1 MTLSTVHITWDSPLR
16 TNGKLAGFEIR
27 YTYNKSFPES
37 KWLLEKSGS
46 LSFAVTSLKSF
57 TAILEGIQ
65 ENKIFYIKVRLANKN
80 DYGPF
85 CDMVQIQPPIVTS
98 ARAPPNVSFS
108 ILSPKQVKLSWTLPK
123 TLRGLLTSFTILR
136 TNNFDLR
143 EDGWKRLTV
152 ALSPEESFLS
162 AVLNVDQDK
171 TFYVKVRAEYDDN
184 IPGKWSEVIEV
195 STSVRG
201 RRFFLNAKYLNP
213 QIKFLICCLR
223 SWWSITQT
231 HFVQSCPLCCTN
243 HWMLQGE
250 IWC

>member
-16 TNGKLAGFEIR
+16 TNGQLTSFQIR
-27 YTYNKSFPES
+27 YTYNKSFPEPE
-37 KWLLEKSGS
+37 WLEKSMS
-46 LSFAVTSLKSF
+46 LSFLVTFLKGS
-57 TAILEGIQ
+57 TVSLEGIQ
-65 ENKIFYIKVRLANKN
+65 ENKIFYIKARLANEN

-85 CDMVQIQPPIVTS
+85 CDMVEIQPPSVTS
-98 ARAPPNVSFS
+98 GRAPPNVSFS
-108 ILSPKQVKLSWTLPK
+108 ILSPKQVKLSWTWPK
-123 TLRGLLTSFTILR
+123 TLLGMLKSFTIVR

-152 ALSPEESFLS
+152 ALSLEERFPS

-201 RRFFLNAKYLNP
+201 RLFFLNAKYVNP

-223 SWWSITQT
+223 S
-231 HFVQSCPLCCTN
+231 
-243 HWMLQGE
+243 
-250 IWC
+250 

>member
-16 TNGKLAGFEIR
+16 TNGQLTRFQIR

-37 KWLLEKSGS
+37 EWLEKSMS
-46 LSFAVTSLKSF
+46 LSFLVTFLKSS
-57 TAILEGIQ
+57 TVNLEGIK
-65 ENKIFYIKVRLANKN
+65 ENKIFYIKARLANEN

-85 CDMVQIQPPIVTS
+85 CDMVKIQPPSVTS
-98 ARAPPNVSFS
+98 GRAPPNVSFS
-108 ILSPKQVKLSWTLPK
+108 ILSPKQVKLSWTWPK
-123 TLRGLLTSFTILR
+123 TLLGLLKSFTIVR

-152 ALSPEESFLS
+152 ALSLEERFPS

-201 RRFFLNAKYLNP
+201 RLFFLNAKYVNP

-223 SWWSITQT
+223 S
-231 HFVQSCPLCCTN
+231 
-243 HWMLQGE
+243 
-250 IWC
+250 

>member
-1 MTLSTVHITWDSPLR
+1 MTLSTVHITWDYPLR
-16 TNGKLAGFEIR
+16 RNGELTSFEIR

-37 KWLLEKSGS
+37 KWLEKSGS
-46 LSFAVTSLKSF
+46 LPFIATLLKGF
-57 TAILEGIQ
+57 TASLEGIQ

-85 CDMVQIQPPIVTS
+85 CDMVEIQPRSVTS
-98 ARAPPNVSFS
+98 GRAPPNVSFS

-123 TLRGLLTSFTILR
+123 TLSALLTNFTILL

-143 EDGWKRLTV
+143 EDGWKRLTH
-152 ALSPEESFLS
+152 ALSPEERFPS

-171 TFYVKVRAEYDDN
+171 TYYVKVRAEYDDN

-201 RRFFLNAKYLNP
+201 RLF
-213 QIKFLICCLR
+213 
-223 SWWSITQT
+223 S
-231 HFVQSCPLCCTN
+231 
-243 HWMLQGE
+243 
-250 IWC
+250 

>member
-1 MTLSTVHITWDSPLR
+1 M
-16 TNGKLAGFEIR
+16 
-27 YTYNKSFPES
+27 
-37 KWLLEKSGS
+37 S
-46 LSFAVTSLKSF
+46 LSFLVTFLKGSTVSLD
-57 TAILEGIQ
+57 GIQ
-65 ENKIFYIKVRLANKN
+65 ENKIFYIKARLANEN

-85 CDMVQIQPPIVTS
+85 CDMVEIQPPSVTS
-98 ARAPPNVSFS
+98 GRAPPNVSFS
-108 ILSPKQVKLSWTLPK
+108 ILSPKQVKLSWTWPK
-123 TLRGLLTSFTILR
+123 TLLGMLKSFTIVR

-152 ALSPEESFLS
+152 ALSLEERFPS

-201 RRFFLNAKYLNP
+201 RLFFLNAKYVNP

-223 SWWSITQT
+223 S
-231 HFVQSCPLCCTN
+231 
-243 HWMLQGE
+243 
-250 IWC
+250 

>member
-16 TNGKLAGFEIR
+16 TNGQLTSFQIR

-37 KWLLEKSGS
+37 EWLEKSMS
-46 LSFAVTSLKSF
+46 LSFLVTFLKGSTVSLD
-57 TAILEGIQ
+57 GIQ
-65 ENKIFYIKVRLANKN
+65 ENKIFYIKARLANEN

-85 CDMVQIQPPIVTS
+85 CDMVEIQPPSVTS
-98 ARAPPNVSFS
+98 GRAPPNVSFS
-108 ILSPKQVKLSWTLPK
+108 ILSPKQVKLSWTWPK
-123 TLRGLLTSFTILR
+123 TLLGMLKSFTIVR
-136 TNNFDLR
+136 TNNFDPR

-152 ALSPEESFLS
+152 ALSLEERFPS

-201 RRFFLNAKYLNP
+201 RLFFLNAKYVNP
-213 QIKFLICCLR
+213 QIKFLICCLK
-223 SWWSITQT
+223 S
-231 HFVQSCPLCCTN
+231 
-243 HWMLQGE
+243 
-250 IWC
+250 

>member
-16 TNGKLAGFEIR
+16 TNGQLTSFQIR

-37 KWLLEKSGS
+37 EWLEKSMS
-46 LSFAVTSLKSF
+46 LSFLVTFLKGSTVSLD
-57 TAILEGIQ
+57 GIQ
-65 ENKIFYIKVRLANKN
+65 ENKIFYIKARLANEN

-85 CDMVQIQPPIVTS
+85 CDMVEIQPPSVTS
-98 ARAPPNVSFS
+98 GRAPPNVSFS
-108 ILSPKQVKLSWTLPK
+108 ILSPKQVKLSWTWPK
-123 TLRGLLTSFTILR
+123 TLLGMLKSFTIVR

-152 ALSPEESFLS
+152 ALSLEERFPS

-201 RRFFLNAKYLNP
+201 RLFFLNAKYVNP

-223 SWWSITQT
+223 S
-231 HFVQSCPLCCTN
+231 
-243 HWMLQGE
+243 
-250 IWC
+250 

>member
-1 MTLSTVHITWDSPLR
+1 M
-16 TNGKLAGFEIR
+16 
-27 YTYNKSFPES
+27 
-37 KWLLEKSGS
+37 S
-46 LSFAVTSLKSF
+46 LSFLVTFLKGS
-57 TAILEGIQ
+57 TVSLEGIQ
-65 ENKIFYIKVRLANKN
+65 ENKIFYIKARLANEN

-85 CDMVQIQPPIVTS
+85 CDMVEIQPPSETS
-98 ARAPPNVSFS
+98 GRAPPNVSFS
-108 ILSPKQVKLSWTLPK
+108 ILSPKQVKLSWTWPK
-123 TLRGLLTSFTILR
+123 TLLRMLKSFTIVR

-152 ALSPEESFLS
+152 ALSLEERFPS

-201 RRFFLNAKYLNP
+201 RLFFLNAKYVNP

-223 SWWSITQT
+223 S
-231 HFVQSCPLCCTN
+231 
-243 HWMLQGE
+243 
-250 IWC
+250 

>member
-16 TNGKLAGFEIR
+16 TNGQLTSFQIR

-37 KWLLEKSGS
+37 EWLEKSMS
-46 LSFAVTSLKSF
+46 LSFLVTFLKGS
-57 TAILEGIQ
+57 TVSLEGIQ
-65 ENKIFYIKVRLANKN
+65 ENKIFYIKARLANEN

-85 CDMVQIQPPIVTS
+85 CDMVEIQPPSVTS
-98 ARAPPNVSFS
+98 GRAPPNVSFS
-108 ILSPKQVKLSWTLPK
+108 ILSPKQVKLSWTWPK
-123 TLRGLLTSFTILR
+123 TLLGMLKSFTIVR

-152 ALSPEESFLS
+152 ALSLEERFPS

-201 RRFFLNAKYLNP
+201 RLFFLNAKYVNP

-223 SWWSITQT
+223 S
-231 HFVQSCPLCCTN
+231 
-243 HWMLQGE
+243 
-250 IWC
+250 